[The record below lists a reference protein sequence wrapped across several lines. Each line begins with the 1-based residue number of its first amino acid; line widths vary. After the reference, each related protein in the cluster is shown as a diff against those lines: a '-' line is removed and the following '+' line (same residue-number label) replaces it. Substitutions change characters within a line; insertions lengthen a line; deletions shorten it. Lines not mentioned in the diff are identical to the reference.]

1 MLPVIFIHLK
11 LLWSTQSGQTTCSWV
26 SSGVHPLRC
35 PRDAVGMVLSL
46 VVHPVSGLFG
56 TDLRRKAQN
65 ITWKLGPCGPCVMRH
80 NQLCWDNSAQRQRS
94 REDRGVLMVQNYL
107 IHTPPSGLLFP
118 LSPMLVTGGIL
129 MCIPLA
135 INQPTSQPK
144 SVYNVPNPL

>member
-1 MLPVIFIHLK
+1 MLRVIFIHLK
-11 LLWSTQSGQTTCSWV
+11 LSWSTQSGQTTCSWV

-35 PRDAVGMVLSL
+35 PRDAVGMVLIL

-65 ITWKLGPCGPCVMRH
+65 INWKLSPRGPCVMRH
-80 NQLCWDNSAQRQRS
+80 IQLCWDNSAQRQTS

-107 IHTPPSGLLFP
+107 IHTPSSGLLFP